1 MDTWKRVTYTR
12 KQVNIM
18 GERKLYSK
26 EFKEEAIRLAE
37 KSGNIT
43 QVAQQLG
50 IHQSILRRWKQELSG
65 DGEKAFPG
73 QGYVKDPEVVRL
85 EKENNRLKQENEILK
100 KAVGI
105 RTSTRA

>member
-1 MDTWKRVTYTR
+1 
-12 KQVNIM
+12 M

-26 EFKEEAIRLAE
+26 EFKEEAVRLAE

-43 QVAQQLG
+43 QIAQQLG
-50 IHQSILRRWKQELSG
+50 IHQSILRRWRQEISQ

-73 QGYVKDPEVVRL
+73 QGHVKDPEVVRL
-85 EKENNRLKQENEILK
+85 EKENNRLKQENDILK

-105 RTSTRA
+105 LGYRPH

>member
-1 MDTWKRVTYTR
+1 
-12 KQVNIM
+12 M

-26 EFKEEAIRLAE
+26 EFKEEAVRLAE

-50 IHQSILRRWKQELSG
+50 IHQSILRRWRQELSQ
-65 DGEKAFPG
+65 DEEKAFPG

-105 RTSTRA
+105 LGYRPH